1 MASIK
6 FYIRGLKR
14 EKSPLFVRY
23 SDGRKTDLIVK
34 SGLVVDTSLWS
45 NKKEDLKIKIRTKD
59 QIELLS
65 KISDLRKL
73 IDSRVLSD
81 NGSSEKDKIWLQN
94 IINEFHN
101 KKIIDAKTLNDFITQ
116 YITESKEGKHHNEHS
131 MCFTPG
137 TIRTWEG
144 FQKVFNE
151 YQGIY
156 TEKRLQQIRE
166 ENKKLKE
173 EGKPVKKIRLLKL
186 VDFED
191 ITLPFYESF
200 RMFLINEGYQINTV
214 GRFIKQLKYFM
225 QKSLNKKLHQN
236 RDFQNSDVFKIPS
249 SDSYSVYLTEE
260 EIEKIYN
267 YDLKQFPVME
277 KARDAFIVLC
287 ETALRI
293 SDYKKI
299 DINVRTV
306 EKKRLI
312 YITQEKT
319 SKPVVITV
327 SARLE
332 ELLKKYDNNLPLIHD
347 QYINKYIKTI
357 AAWCGI
363 DEVHHWQGNKYGKK
377 YDRSAKKY
385 ELISCHTARRSA
397 VTNMLKAG
405 ISPKY
410 IRSITGHS
418 TDRQLEEYAKLTS
431 EEIAL
436 TLAVHPYY
444 TKTKLKKVI

>member
-14 EKSPLFVRY
+14 EKSPLFVRLT
-23 SDGRKTDLIVK
+23 DGRKTDLIVK

-81 NGSSEKDKIWLQN
+81 NSRSEKDKVWLQN

-101 KKIIDAKTLNDFITQ
+101 KKIIDAKTLNDYITQ
-116 YITESKEGKHHNEHS
+116 YISEAKEGKRLNYGS
-131 MCFTPG
+131 MGFTPG

-156 TEKRLQQIRE
+156 SEKRRKQIEE
-166 ENKKLKE
+166 ENKKLKDA
-173 EGKPVKKIRLLKL
+173 GKQPKKIRPVRL

-200 RMFLINEGYQINTV
+200 RTFLVNEGYQVNTV

-225 QKSLNKKLHQN
+225 QKSLNEKKHQN
-236 RDFQNSDVFKIPS
+236 RDFQNPDVFKIPS

-260 EIEKIYN
+260 EVEKIYK

-287 ETALRI
+287 ETAIRI

-306 EKKRLI
+306 EKRKLI
-312 YITQEKT
+312 YLTQEKT
-319 SKPVVITV
+319 SKPVVIAV

-332 ELLKKYDNNLPLIHD
+332 ELLKKYDNNLPVIHD
-347 QYINKYIKTI
+347 QYINRYIKTI

-377 YDRSAKKY
+377 FDKSAKKY
-385 ELISCHTARRSA
+385 ELISCHTARRTS
-397 VTNMLKAG
+397 VTNMLKAK
-405 ISPKY
+405 IPTTY

-418 TDRQLEEYAKLTS
+418 TDRQLLEYAKLTP

-436 TLAVHPYY
+436 ELAGHPYFN
-444 TKTKLKKVI
+444 KTKLKAV